1 MSPTD
6 TTAGVRF
13 LVVRAMPLAVVDL
26 EPVEAGTPS
35 LLADD
40 LFRRLVDRGLAV
52 LPRFLGQDLPK
63 GARVGFTVTPDELV
77 LEDEDE
83 TRMLRVPRGG
93 IDPEW
98 LARALTLR
106 GTMLVVGR
114 DLGIAPDQTGLAVA
128 EAVEA
133 GCAEGRVAG
142 AVVGVAEPRTGLPLV
157 FG

>member
-13 LVVRAMPLAVVDL
+13 LVVRGMPLAVVDL
-26 EPVEAGTPS
+26 EPVEEGTPS

-63 GARVGFTVTPDELV
+63 GARVGFTVTSDELV

-83 TRMLRVPRGG
+83 TRMLRVPRSGL
-93 IDPEW
+93 DPEW

-106 GTMLVVGR
+106 GTMLIVGR
-114 DLGIAPDQTGLAVA
+114 GLGIGPDQTGLAVA
-128 EAVEA
+128 ESVEA
-133 GCAEGRVAG
+133 GCADRRVAG
-142 AVVGVAEPRTGLPLV
+142 AVVGVAEPRTGLPLL